1 MPPPAIGSPRRVAPE
16 RRSERLSGLSEK
28 LNKPLHMKAPHE
40 VRAELDPEGAERKKQ
55 IDALRMRMKAVD
67 LE

>member
-1 MPPPAIGSPRRVAPE
+1 MSKQSLLGASAP
-16 RRSERLSGLSEK
+16 SSEK
-28 LNKPLHMKAPHE
+28 VNKPLHMKAPHE